1 MSDQSY
7 EFNAGEINLY
17 QSRIDNVDELVTLKD
32 TLKFL
37 SETNEDTYAR
47 LLAGIDDEKEL
58 QLFKELIH
66 KVDDLVVE
74 EEKVIKANDL
84 LI

>member
-1 MSDQSY
+1 
-7 EFNAGEINLY
+7 
-17 QSRIDNVDELVTLKD
+17 VDELVTLKD
-32 TLKFL
+32 TLKYL
-37 SETNEDTYAR
+37 SETNEDIYAR
-47 LLAGIDDEKEL
+47 LLAGIDDDKEI

-84 LI
+84 LIQKKKKF